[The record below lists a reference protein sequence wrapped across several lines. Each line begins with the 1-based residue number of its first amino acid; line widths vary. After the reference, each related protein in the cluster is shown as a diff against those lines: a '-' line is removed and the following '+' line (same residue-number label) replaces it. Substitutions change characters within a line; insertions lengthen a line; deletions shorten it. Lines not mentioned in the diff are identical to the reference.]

1 MEQKCY
7 GIRNIASFPAGMLP
21 VLPSCHVTLTP
32 CCIVPWQ
39 QSVATRLIQIACCYG
54 ANIRSDLRVT
64 TRTRLTRGNFTRRLG
79 YRRAKCPAVALWW
92 IIHELN
98 CSICSLI
105 IFTVVTDQ
113 HSAAII
119 VQAVDDVGYSLLYA
133 PVLFVKVTLY
143 SVYVYGRGTLCFG
156 GLSMFLHGRSRFPP
170 RLKYWLPIHYD
181 TIEDGQKK
189 ISSFILIL
197 Y

>member
-7 GIRNIASFPAGMLP
+7 GICNIASFSAGMLP

-39 QSVATRLIQIACCYG
+39 QSVATRLIQIARCYG

-64 TRTRLTRGNFTRRLG
+64 TRTRLTGGNFTRRLG

-98 CSICSLI
+98 CSSCGLI

-113 HSAAII
+113 HSAAIC
-119 VQAVDDVGYSLLYA
+119 VQAVDDVGYSLSEAPLTLWAAYLYQ
-133 PVLFVKVTLY
+133 KW
-143 SVYVYGRGTLCFG
+143 
-156 GLSMFLHGRSRFPP
+156 
-170 RLKYWLPIHYD
+170 KPITPSWACGSKD
-181 TIEDGQKK
+181 KE
-189 ISSFILIL
+189 ILIQL
-197 Y
+197 KTIWYNRSWSS